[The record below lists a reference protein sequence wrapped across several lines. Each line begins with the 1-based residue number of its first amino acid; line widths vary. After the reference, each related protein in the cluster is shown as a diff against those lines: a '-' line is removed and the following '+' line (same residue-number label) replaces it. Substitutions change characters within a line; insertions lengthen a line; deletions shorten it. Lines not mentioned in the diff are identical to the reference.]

1 MNQDLSSVSVR
12 IRIRQSWINAYLTR
26 KAVTVPLR
34 DGYALHRLRIAIDQE
49 AMQLSGELVDY
60 PGSFVEA
67 VTAVRWDS
75 AAQRLYFDNLNV
87 QTRTKNIKI
96 KSAGWFAG
104 RFMQDKIDRQVE
116 EAVNGLFRQH
126 LDTLLEAPLR
136 IPLPGNGTAEGTVT
150 HLRIDNL
157 QPEAGAMM
165 IAASL
170 EGRWL
175 IDLTGDDEG
184 PDANG

>member
-1 MNQDLSSVSVR
+1 MSVH
-12 IRIRQSWINAYLTR
+12 IRIRQAWINAYLTR
-26 KAVTVPLR
+26 QAVTVPLR
-34 DGYALHRLRIAIDQE
+34 DGYALHRLQVAIDPE
-49 AMQLSGELVDY
+49 TMKLTGELVDY
-60 PGSFVEA
+60 PGSFVDA
-67 VTAVRWDS
+67 VTAVRWDI

-104 RFMQDKIDRQVE
+104 RFMQEKIDRQVE

-126 LDTLLEAPLR
+126 LDKLLESPLR
-136 IPLPGNGTAEGTVT
+136 IPLPGNGMAEGTVT
-150 HLRIDNL
+150 QLRIDSL
-157 QPEAGAMM
+157 ASGEGAIE

-175 IDLTGDDEG
+175 IDLLGGHEG
-184 PDANG
+184 PEVGG